1 MDWNTLLVPLDGSPL
16 AEAALPYAVTI
27 ARASG
32 ARVLL
37 LTVLES
43 EPLRVVAVGGD
54 ERLRAQVEAAWR
66 SPAEG
71 YLAAVA
77 TRLAARGVQA
87 DYKAVVGDPA
97 DQILAEAVDARA
109 TMIVMATHG
118 RGGLQRLLLGSVADK
133 TMRMSTRPVL
143 LVRPREE
150 VIAPSDEPAA
160 IGRIAVPLDGSQLA
174 EAALPVAADL
184 ARMLNA
190 RLVLMRVEPLAQSL
204 IVPFD
209 LSGTVP
215 DFATLDDRIA
225 AAAEEYLGTVR
236 TRLPTGITAQTL
248 VVRGSPAP
256 TLLEVLEQER
266 VDLVV
271 MSTHGRG
278 GLRRFALGSITER
291 VVRAGLPTVVVRPVE
306 VEAETETQMA
316 EPRARYCANCGRLI
330 TFAVR
335 PDSRCPRCRMHLHSC
350 PNCVFWDSLACVLQR
365 PEAHDRRWPG
375 RNCPR
380 FIFRETPAPVT
391 PRPSAP
397 REASA

>member
-43 EPLRVVAVGGD
+43 EPMRALVVGGD
-54 ERLRAQVEAAWR
+54 ERQRAQIEEAWR

-77 TRLAARGVQA
+77 ARLGARHVRA
-87 DYKAVVGDPA
+87 EYKAVIGDPV
-97 DQILAEAVDARA
+97 DQILAEAEEERA

-118 RGGLQRLLLGSVADK
+118 RSGLQRLLLGSVADK
-133 TMRMSTRPVL
+133 VMRMSSRPVL
-143 LVRPREE
+143 LIRPREE
-150 VIAPSDEPAA
+150 ATVPSDEPAT
-160 IGRIAVPLDGSQLA
+160 IRRIAVPLDGSQLA
-174 EAALPVAADL
+174 EAALPVAIDL
-184 ARMLNA
+184 ARMLHA
-190 RLVLMRVEPLAQSL
+190 RLFLIRVEPLAQSL

-209 LSGTVP
+209 LSGSVP
-215 DFATLDDRIA
+215 DFATLDERIA

-236 TRLPTGITAQTL
+236 ARLPVGIKAETL

-256 TLLEVLEQER
+256 TLLEVLERDR

-271 MSTHGRG
+271 MSTHGWG
-278 GLRRFALGSITER
+278 GLRRFVLGSVTER
-291 VVRAGLPTVVVRPVE
+291 VVRAGVPTVVVRPAE
-306 VEAETETQMA
+306 VETETQMA

-365 PEAHDRRWPG
+365 PEAHDPQWPG

-380 FIFRETPAPVT
+380 FIFRETPAPVA
-391 PRPSAP
+391 PRPTVQGEAP
-397 REASA
+397 S

>member
-1 MDWNTLLVPLDGSPL
+1 MDWTTLLVPLDGSPL

-43 EPLRVVAVGGD
+43 EPMRVLVVGD
-54 ERLRAQVEAAWR
+54 ERLRAQIEEAWR

-71 YLAAVA
+71 YLAGVA
-77 TRLAARGVQA
+77 ARLAARGVQA

-97 DQILAEAVDARA
+97 DQILAEAEGHRV
-109 TMIVMATHG
+109 TLIVMATHG
-118 RGGLQRLLLGSVADK
+118 RSGLQRVLLGSVADK
-133 TMRMSTRPVL
+133 VMRMSGRPVL
-143 LVRPREE
+143 LIRPDELPE
-150 VIAPSDEPAA
+150 PTDEPVA
-160 IGRIAVPLDGSQLA
+160 IRHIALPLDGSQLA
-174 EAALPVAADL
+174 EAALPLAVDL

-190 RLVLMRVEPLAQSL
+190 RLSLIRVEPMAQSL

-209 LSGTVP
+209 LSGYVP
-215 DFATLDDRIA
+215 DFATLDERIA
-225 AAAEEYLGTVR
+225 AAAEEYLGAVR
-236 TRLPTGITAQTL
+236 ARLPAEIKAEAL
-248 VVRGSPAP
+248 VVRGQPAP
-256 TLLEVLEQER
+256 TLLEVLERDR

-271 MSTHGRG
+271 MSTHGWG
-278 GLRRFALGSITER
+278 GLRRFVLGSVTER
-291 VVRAGLPTVVVRPVE
+291 VVRAGVPTVVVRPVE
-306 VEAETETQMA
+306 AEVKPEAQAA

-335 PDSRCPRCRMHLHSC
+335 PDSRCPRCRLHLHSC

-365 PEAHDRRWPG
+365 PEAHDALWPG

-391 PRPSAP
+391 PRPTAP
-397 REASA
+397 REVPS